1 MKTLASRIEREL
13 QVGQWKHCAIYE
25 NELKRLRFVH
35 DIIIPLLF
43 AACFIFGGCA
53 SGTPRDI
60 QTHKMN
66 RGRLRLGMTPKQ
78 VSALVGPPIRGSQNV
93 TKAGPTVEWFY
104 LESQFMT
111 PGGGVVAGL
120 QEYADTSTG
129 QRVIKLTFTDD
140 RLSSIEST
148 SATP

>member
-1 MKTLASRIEREL
+1 MISLLRVTIRGELLARVHGNVTFHSMLRMK
-13 QVGQWKHCAIYE
+13 KM
-25 NELKRLRFVH
+25 
-35 DIIIPLLF
+35 IIPLLF

-60 QTHKMN
+60 QTHKMK
-66 RGRLRLGMTPKQ
+66 RGRLMLGMRPKQ
-78 VSALVGPPIRGSQNV
+78 VSALVGPPIRSSQNV
-93 TKAGPTVEWFY
+93 TKAGTTVEWFY

-111 PGGGVVAGL
+111 PGGQVVAGL
-120 QEYADTSTG
+120 QEYGNTPTG

>member
-1 MKTLASRIEREL
+1 MISLMRVTIRGELLARVHCNVTFHSMLRMK
-13 QVGQWKHCAIYE
+13 KM
-25 NELKRLRFVH
+25 
-35 DIIIPLLF
+35 IIPLLF

-60 QTHKMN
+60 QTHKMI
-66 RGRLRLGMTPKQ
+66 RGRLMLGMRPKQ
-78 VSALVGPPIRGSQNV
+78 VSALVGPPIRSSQNV
-93 TKAGPTVEWFY
+93 TKAGTTVEWFY

-111 PGGGVVAGL
+111 PGGEVVAGL
-120 QEYADTSTG
+120 QVYANTPTG